1 MTRSVATSLPR
12 PTNRRLPGSNG
23 IRSAARNIA
32 CIASGGIDMRR
43 TALVVC
49 ALIAIALPVIRAQTP
64 PIPARPVQP
73 GNIPVRRVILYKNGI
88 GYFEHVGRV
97 SGNQTVTVAFNSTQ
111 LNDVL
116 KTLTTIDLGNGR
128 VTGVSYNSQAPLT
141 QRLDGLRLPVGEHAT
156 LPQLLDALRGA
167 RIEART
173 GDRVVTGRLLG
184 VEEHSRSKNGE
195 TTATEEITLVG
206 DTGDIRVVEITPAV
220 TVRLAERDST
230 QQVGAYMGLLASAR
244 GSDQRQLK
252 IATAGT
258 GDRDLLVSYISEVPV
273 WKTTYRIVLPAR
285 GGAPLLQAWAI
296 VDNTIGED
304 WQNVELSLVAGAPQ
318 SFLQQLSQPLYA
330 QRPVVPLP
338 RSLLV
343 MPQTHQGTITD
354 ESEGTEAKA
363 LESSTMRTRV
373 EGGVTGGIVGGL
385 ESAPANGNGIASGRG
400 GGVYRPGSPTAV
412 AAPVP
417 PPPSREEIETRIV
430 QTGAAALGGDVGDLF
445 EYKISEPISILKNQS
460 ALVPILNHEVGAER
474 VSLWNSRVVNGRPLR
489 SLWLTNASGSTLDGG
504 SFSVLD
510 AGAFAGEGLVD
521 AMKPGEKR
529 LLSYAVD
536 LGVQVE
542 PRNGDDQRTVSR
554 ISIARGLLVQHSE
567 RLSRRVYTMRNN
579 DTTDRRIV
587 IEHPIR
593 AGWSLASAAKPAE
606 TSVDAYRFVV
616 TVPAKKTET
625 FTVAEQQPLSQTYR
639 IADITSQQVDLLVRE
654 SGGDSGLRNALAP
667 ILAAKATV
675 ATRTGELNS
684 RAAETKRIGEDQS
697 RVGENMKALKGSS
710 EEQQLLKRYAAQL
723 AQQEDRVAL
732 LRRETDDLERRRRD
746 AQAELARLVDNLT
759 TEVAVTP

>member
-1 MTRSVATSLPR
+1 
-12 PTNRRLPGSNG
+12 
-23 IRSAARNIA
+23 
-32 CIASGGIDMRR
+32 
-43 TALVVC
+43 VC
-49 ALIAIALPVIRAQTP
+49 ALVAIAFQVVGAQAP
-64 PIPARPVQP
+64 AIPSRPIQP

-97 SGNQTVTVAFNSTQ
+97 TGNQTVTVAFNSTQ

-128 VTGVSYNSQAPLT
+128 VTGVSYNSEAPLA
-141 QRLDGLRLPVGEHAT
+141 QRLGGLRLPVGEHAT
-156 LPQLLDALRGA
+156 LAQLLDALRGA

-173 GDRVVTGRLLG
+173 GDRIVAGRLLG
-184 VEEHSRSKNGE
+184 VEERSRSKNGE
-195 TTATEEITLVG
+195 TTTSEEITLVG
-206 DTGDIRVVEITPAV
+206 DGGEIRVVEITPAV

-230 QQVGAYMGLLASAR
+230 QQVGAYMGVLASAR

-258 GDRDLLVSYISEVPV
+258 GERDLLVSYISEVPV
-273 WKTTYRIVLPAR
+273 WKTTYRIVLPSR
-285 GGAPLLQAWAI
+285 GGAPVLQAWAI

-330 QRPVVPLP
+330 QRPIVPLP
-338 RSLLV
+338 KSLLV
-343 MPQTHQGTITD
+343 MPQTHQGTLIEND
-354 ESEGTEAKA
+354 GVQGKIEPPMEF
-363 LESSTMRTRV
+363 RTRV
-373 EGGVTGGIVGGL
+373 EGGVAGGVSGGVAGGVVGGL
-385 ESAPANGNGIASGRG
+385 ESAPGRGNGFGSGAGTG
-400 GGVYRPGSPTAV
+400 GGSYRSP
-412 AAPVP
+412 AAEPASP
-417 PPPSREEIETRIV
+417 PPFREEIENRIA
-430 QTGAAALGGDVGDLF
+430 QGGAAALGGDLGDLF
-445 EYKISEPISILKNQS
+445 EYKVSEPISILKNQS

-510 AGAFAGEGLVD
+510 AGAFAGEGLVE

-536 LGVQVE
+536 LGVQIE
-542 PRNGDDQRTVSR
+542 PRNGDEQRTVSR
-554 ISIARGLLVQHSE
+554 ISITRGLLVQHSE
-567 RLSRRVYTMRNN
+567 RLAKRVYTIRNN
-579 DTTDRRIV
+579 DGTDRRVV

-593 AGWSLASAAKPAE
+593 QGWKLVSTATPAE

-616 TVPAKKTET
+616 PVAAKKTET
-625 FTVAEQQPLSQTYR
+625 FTVAEQQPVSQAYR
-639 IADITSQQVDLLVRE
+639 VADITGEQVDLIVRE
-654 SGGDSGLRNALAP
+654 SGGDSAIRTALAP
-667 ILAAKATV
+667 IIAARATLAGLNA
-675 ATRTGELNS
+675 ELNDH
-684 RAAETKRIGEDQS
+684 AVETKRIGEDQM
-697 RVGENMKALKGSS
+697 RVRENMKALRGSS

-723 AQQEDRVAL
+723 AQQEDRVAV

-746 AQAELARLVDNLT
+746 AQTDLARLIDSLT
-759 TEVAVTP
+759 TDVPIVP